1 MQSPLGLVAGGGQ
14 FPLLCARAARKQ
26 GHGIVA
32 VAHKGETDP
41 LLSGEVDQI
50 EWIYLGQL
58 GKLIKTLKKA
68 GASEAIFAGSIT
80 KTRIFKDVRPDLR
93 ALNLWRRLGTR
104 LDDRILRSIASELEQ
119 EGIRVLPSTFLL
131 KELLVSSGVLTDCK
145 PSKSQW
151 KDIHFGWELARE
163 IGRLDVGQ
171 CLVVKDRTVLAV
183 EAIEGTDQTIQR
195 GGRLGGAGAVVIK
208 VCKPTQDTRFDLPS
222 VGAETI
228 EQMIQVKASVLAV
241 EADRT
246 LFFDKDSTINLA
258 DRSSIAIVGIDGD
271 FAFLSGNNNGETH

>member
-26 GHGIVA
+26 GHEIVA

-41 LLSGEVDQI
+41 LLSEEVDQI
-50 EWIYLGQL
+50 EWVYLGQL
-58 GKLIKTLKKA
+58 GKLIKTFKKA

-93 ALNLWRRLGTR
+93 AINLWRRLGNR

-119 EGIRVLPSTFLL
+119 EGIRILPSTFLL
-131 KELLVSSGVLTDCK
+131 KELLIPPGILTDCK

-163 IGRLDVGQ
+163 IGRLDIGQ
-171 CLVVKDRTVLAV
+171 CLVVKDRAVLAV
-183 EAIEGTDQTIQR
+183 EAIEGTDQTIRR
-195 GGRLGGAGAVVIK
+195 GGLLGAAGAVVIK

-222 VGAETI
+222 VGVGTI

-246 LFFDKDSTINLA
+246 LFFDKDSTVHLA
-258 DRSSIAIVGIDGD
+258 NRSSITVVGIDGNHTVRH
-271 FAFLSGNNNGETH
+271 S